1 MADIV
6 STYELKNRY
15 DPNTQYFTDI
25 QASNCKII
33 TTSKVSHDGTFNHWK
48 FVVED
53 TDGNRYTWLD
63 FRCLEGASKADV
75 KSAILNHLTNDTIK
89 AKTQG
94 AYDYDYK
101 LTESAPSDR
110 GEDEYVGE

>member
-15 DPNTQYFTDI
+15 NSDTQYFSDV
-25 QASNCKII
+25 QASECKVVS
-33 TTSKVSHDGTFNHWK
+33 TSKVSHDGIFNHWR

-63 FRCLEGASKADV
+63 FRCEEGASKATV
-75 KSAILNHLTNDTIK
+75 KSAMFSHLTNDTIK
-89 AKTQG
+89 AGTAG
-94 AYDYDYK
+94 AYDHDYK
-101 LTESAPSDR
+101 LTETSPADR
-110 GEDEYVGE
+110 GEDEYIGG